1 MTEEL
6 NKVEGT
12 ENGATGTENGAKA
25 TTITEQE
32 GKGKK
37 ALKWLV
43 RGLVVLATGAVG
55 FLLGRT
61 STKDGDEAETD
72 ANNEPPTE

>member
-1 MTEEL
+1 MADDL

-12 ENGATGTENGAKA
+12 ENGATGTEGGVGA

-37 ALKWLV
+37 ALKWLA
-43 RGLVVLATGAVG
+43 RGLVVIATGAVG
-55 FLLGRT
+55 FLFGRA
-61 STKDGDEAETD
+61 SMKDGDETETANGEETPAE
-72 ANNEPPTE
+72 

>member
-1 MTEEL
+1 MADDL
-6 NKVEGT
+6 NKVEET
-12 ENGATGTENGAKA
+12 KNGATGTEGGVGT

-43 RGLVVLATGAVG
+43 RGLIVVATGVVG
-55 FLLGRT
+55 FLFGRA
-61 STKDGDEAETD
+61 SAKDGDETETADGEGTPAE
-72 ANNEPPTE
+72 